1 MSDQNVCD
9 LQSVDRRVLSAL
21 KRLQANPELRV
32 SDLAKLEGL
41 SRSRLEYIIRMN
53 LNTDIRSY
61 KRAMRTTALLRAA
74 SDILESNAP
83 LKCIQ
88 HDCGFNHR
96 GHFIRCFR
104 GVVGTTPADWRRHG
118 SRELLE
124 KLASQFARV
133 SEGSF
138 VQGI

>member
-53 LNTDIRSY
+53 LNMDIRGY
-61 KRAMRTTALLRAA
+61 KRILRTATVLEAARRLL
-74 SDILESNAP
+74 DTNDP
-83 LKCIQ
+83 LKLIQ
-88 HDCGFNHR
+88 YDSGFRHR
-96 GHFIRCFR
+96 GYFIKCFR
-104 GVVGTTPADWRRHG
+104 SVVGTTPAYWRRHG
-118 SRELLE
+118 ARSLLDQ
-124 KLASQFARV
+124 LAGRQAAID
-133 SEGSF
+133 GPK
-138 VQGI
+138 